1 MVRDGALNDTQRRQW
16 ASDGYLVLKEALPKT
31 MVARLLRQVDRL
43 HRREVRSSAHAQARP
58 GMDRRN
64 ILPDSQ
70 EFIDMIDHS
79 SILEPVV
86 ELMGPYIQL
95 SMAEAIVRPPNPDD
109 QGYIHTD
116 GGEAL
121 RRIRV
126 SETSWPLQ
134 IKVQYFLTDLPKP
147 GSGNFTLFPGSH
159 LRPYPEGDN
168 PVTTATPGAVQL
180 CAEAGDAVIFP
191 HALWHGVSTNHSRR
205 ARKSLIYCYSQMC
218 FRTFDFNG
226 HAPDLLDRCTTRQ
239 RRLLGDLSREW
250 RPGAYFYSP
259 EDQPAVIAD
268 PS

>member
-1 MVRDGALNDTQRRQW
+1 
-16 ASDGYLVLKEALPKT
+16 
-31 MVARLLRQVDRL
+31 
-43 HRREVRSSAHAQARP
+43 
-58 GMDRRN
+58 MDRRN

-70 EFIDMIDHS
+70 EFIDLIDHS
-79 SILEPVV
+79 SIFEPVV

-95 SMAEAIVRPPNPDD
+95 SMAEAVVRPPNPDD
-109 QGYIHTD
+109 AGYIHTD

-134 IKVQYFLTDLPKP
+134 IKVQYFLTDLRKP

-226 HAPDLLDRCTTRQ
+226 HAPDLLDRCTSRQ
-239 RRLLGDLSREW
+239 RAPAQRPEPGMAARRLLLQSR
-250 RPGAYFYSP
+250 RPARGHRRSVTRGTTSQVSWYQRSIRSRSSARTSR
-259 EDQPAVIAD
+259 
-268 PS
+268 